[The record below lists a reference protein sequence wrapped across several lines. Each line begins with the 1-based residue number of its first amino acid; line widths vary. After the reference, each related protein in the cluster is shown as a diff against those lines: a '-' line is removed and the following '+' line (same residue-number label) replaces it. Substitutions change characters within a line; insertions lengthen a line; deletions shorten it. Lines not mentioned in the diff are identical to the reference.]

1 MQSVMWRWKNE
12 KPPKRQGFWNVEKMG
27 GEPVQKEIGALI
39 HQEKLQRKCMQD
51 YQIVNSMQPVTCD
64 LY

>member
-27 GEPVQKEIGALI
+27 GEPVQKDEEESYLPAI
-39 HQEKLQRKCMQD
+39 HRCL
-51 YQIVNSMQPVTCD
+51 
-64 LY
+64 